1 MFPFA
6 FAGIKKLVSKISS
19 NACEIV
25 PLLASIR
32 AFHANASAEFPPAL
46 IKGNPIPKP
55 NPNAIIVVV

>member
-32 AFHANASAEFPPAL
+32 AFHANASAELPPAL
-46 IKGNPIPKP
+46 LLNCNPIPIP
-55 NPNAIIVVV
+55 ILMFQIY

>member
-25 PLLASIR
+25 PVLASIR
-32 AFHANASAEFPPAL
+32 AFQANASAEFPPAL
-46 IKGNPIPKP
+46 LIKGNPIPIP
-55 NPNAIIVVV
+55 IIILLY